1 MAPFSRMTGGPEGT
15 YRTCCYHPPIKKR
28 YTNVMDAFMGEEM
41 NLLRDRMLN
50 KEYIDCLLYTSPSP
64 RDRG

>member
-50 KEYIDCLLYTSPSP
+50 KEYIDE
-64 RDRG
+64 